1 MAWLVR
7 ENGCGEKIIKS
18 KCVYW
23 TFNQCVERCKWLTMS
38 ISIIWFIV
46 NTRCFCNRR
55 CCCCRCR
62 RWFFFASNAC
72 QNNFKWLNIA
82 WTNQLNTITC
92 MRVKI
97 VTVHKSALECV
108 RCACVGRVGGCVSE
122 KLYGFWG
129 STRGLEIKNSRNSKK
144 IKISSPFKCS
154 INVMCTTWIFGSK
167 IGHFG
172 QLTDPQAPGVW

>member
-1 MAWLVR
+1 MLMAWLVR
-7 ENGCGEKIIKS
+7 GNGCGEKIIKS

-23 TFNQCVERCKWLTMS
+23 TFNQCVERCEWLTMS

-55 CCCCRCR
+55 RCCCRCR

-108 RCACVGRVGGCVSE
+108 RCAWVGRVGVLVKNGTVLRQH
-122 KLYGFWG
+122 KGFVG
-129 STRGLEIKNSRNSKK
+129 KNSSHSKK
-144 IKISSPFKCS
+144 MRINSTFKCLV
-154 INVMCTTWIFGSK
+154 NVMCTTWIFGSK